1 MSLTIR
7 PSGCAKKAARRLSQA
22 PGNMRISR
30 LAIPVLVAFSF
41 TASPGSAWPPLPKAD
56 FVAGRVAT
64 QADVNNGNA
73 GFAIGGNGLIG
84 SPLSITIPQ
93 YAYFNDNG
101 TMVPVVLIQAEA
113 AQGKQLAS
121 GKKADGSIVVGF
133 LSDFTL
139 LGTQSPP

>member
-1 MSLTIR
+1 M
-7 PSGCAKKAARRLSQA
+7 RL
-22 PGNMRISR
+22 SR
-30 LAIPVLVAFSF
+30 LAILILVACSF
-41 TASPGSAWPPLPKAD
+41 TASAGSAWLPLPKAG
-56 FVAGRVAT
+56 FVAGRAAT
-64 QADVNNGNA
+64 QSDVNSGSA
-73 GFAIGGNGLIG
+73 GFAIGGNGSVG

-93 YAYFNDNG
+93 YAYFNDSG
-101 TMVPVVLIQAEA
+101 TMIPVVLIQAEA